1 MPHGDES
8 RLRAVVETVVDGVIL
23 IDLEGRVQM
32 FNPACEK
39 LFGYRAEEVI
49 GRHFSMLMPSPY
61 REEYETHL
69 ADYRRTG
76 EKKITGTRRR
86 AAGQRKD
93 GTTFAMELAIGAATH
108 AGETIFVGTIHDLT
122 EREHAARV
130 ITEAL
135 ASIKAVVDTAVDGVI
150 VTDAQGIVHLFN
162 PACQK
167 LFGYGADEVI
177 GQNVKML
184 MPSPHRDQH
193 DGYLGNYLVTGEH
206 NIIGTSREVMGQ
218 RKDGSTFPMGLSVGE
233 AVQGGD
239 SIFVG
244 IMRDLTQQKRAEQ
257 EIRDSAARFKA
268 VVDTAVDG
276 VILIDAQGSIRMFN
290 PACERLFGYPA
301 DEAIGQN
308 VKMLV
313 PDGPDHAGHFTHF
326 RCGEHKIGAG
336 RQVLG
341 RRKDGTTFPMEVS
354 MGEAQ
359 QDGETIC
366 VGILHDVT
374 ERKQTEAQLVQA
386 QKMETV
392 GQLSGGIAHDFNNLL
407 TVVVGNADALSEM
420 LKARPDLQALAEAIV
435 QAGERG
441 AELTQ
446 RLLAFSRRQT
456 LQPAEID
463 CNALVANME
472 KLLRRM
478 LTETITI
485 RTTIEPDL
493 WTAYA
498 DPGQLEN
505 ALLNLAINARD
516 AMPNGGTLSIAT
528 GNVPLDERYR
538 DLHPEVSPGQY
549 VMVAVT
555 DDGYGMP
562 KEVLEHAFEPF
573 FTTKEVGKG
582 SGLGLSMVYG
592 FVKQSNGHVAI
603 YSEPGLGT
611 TVRIYL
617 PAIAMATA
625 QAPSLVPTQAQTATG
640 REAVLVAE
648 DDPFVRSYA
657 VTCLTNLGYRVTA
670 AVDGHEALQK
680 LSEGPEVD
688 VLFTDVVMPG
698 GINGWELAERAR
710 QIRPGLKVV
719 LTSGYALET
728 LAERGRLPEGAVVVN
743 KPYRKTELAKRLREA
758 LDAVRPE

>member
-23 IDLEGRVQM
+23 IDVGGRVQM

-49 GRHFSMLMPSPY
+49 GQHFSMLMPSPY
-61 REEYETHL
+61 REEYETYL
-69 ADYRRTG
+69 SEYRRTG
-76 EKKITGTRRR
+76 EKKITGTRRQL
-86 AAGQRKD
+86 AGQRKD
-93 GTTFAMELAIGAATH
+93 GTTFAMELPIGAAKH
-108 AGETIFVGTIHDLT
+108 GGETIFVGTIHDLT

-167 LFGYGADEVI
+167 LFGYRADEVI

-184 MPSPHRDQH
+184 MPSPDRDKH
-193 DGYLGNYLVTGEH
+193 DGYMGNYLITGDPH
-206 NIIGTSREVMGQ
+206 IIGTSREVIGRRRSGSSFTMGVSGCQ
-218 RKDGSTFPMGLSVGE
+218 
-233 AVQGGD
+233 AVRGGD

-244 IMRDLTQQKRAEQ
+244 IMRDLTEQKRAERV
-257 EIRDSAARFKA
+257 IRESEARLKA
-268 VVDTAVDG
+268 VVETAVDG
-276 VILIDAQGSIRMFN
+276 VILIDAQDRIRMFN
-290 PACERLFGYPA
+290 PACERLFGYGA
-301 DEAIGQN
+301 AGVIGQS
-308 VKMLV
+308 VSILV
-313 PDGPDHAGHFTHF
+313 PDGPDHARHLEHF
-326 RCGEHKIGAG
+326 RCGEHGTGAG
-336 RQVLG
+336 REVLG
-341 RRKDGTTFPMEVS
+341 RRRDGTTFPMEVS

-359 QDGETIC
+359 QDGQTIC
-366 VGILHDVT
+366 VGILHDLT

-420 LKARPDLQALAEAIV
+420 LKARPDLQALAEAVV

-478 LTETITI
+478 LSETISI
-485 RTTIEPDL
+485 RTTLEPDL

-516 AMPNGGTLSIAT
+516 AMPQGGSLTIAT

-555 DDGYGMP
+555 DDGSGMP
-562 KEVLEHAFEPF
+562 KEVLDHAFEPF

-617 PAIAMATA
+617 PAITVAADH
-625 QAPSLVPTQAQTATG
+625 APSLVPAQAETATG
-640 REAVLVAE
+640 RESVLVAE

-657 VTCLTNLGYRVTA
+657 VAVLTKLGYRVTE

-680 LSEGPEVD
+680 LNEDSDVD

-698 GINGWELAERAR
+698 GINGWERAERAR
-710 QIRPGLKVV
+710 RIRPGLKVV

-728 LAERGRLPEGAVVVN
+728 LAERGRLPDGAVVIN
-743 KPYRKTELAKRLREA
+743 KPYRKAELARRMREA
-758 LDAVRPE
+758 LDVTKRE